1 LKIYLSARYSRHLE
15 LQTYAKHLESL
26 GHEITSRWIQ
36 GNHEISG
43 ISRGNI
49 NHKDN
54 ERLAREDYY
63 DLLIAEQVICF
74 TELSESSYS
83 RGGRH
88 VEYGIALA
96 LNKRLIIIGHRE
108 NVFYF
113 LPEIPFYETWNEALA
128 YLKYKE

>member
-1 LKIYLSARYSRHLE
+1 LKIYLAARYSRHLE
-15 LQTYAKHLESL
+15 LQTYAQELESL
-26 GHEITSRWIQ
+26 GHEITSRWIR

-43 ISRGNI
+43 ISRENI
-49 NHKDN
+49 SHKDN

-74 TELSESSYS
+74 TEPPESSYS

-88 VEYGIALA
+88 VEYGIAMA
-96 LNKRLIIIGHRE
+96 LNKQIIIIGHRE

-113 LPEIPFYETWNEALA
+113 LPEIKFYQEWNEAL
-128 YLKYKE
+128 KFIKGE

>member
-1 LKIYLSARYSRHLE
+1 MKIYLAARYSRHPE
-15 LQTYAKHLESL
+15 LQLYAKDLEKL
-26 GHEITSRWIQ
+26 GHEVTSRWIQ

-54 ERLAREDYY
+54 ERLAREDYF
-63 DLLIAEQVICF
+63 DLFISDQVICF
-74 TELSESSYS
+74 TEPPKSNYS

-88 VEYGIALA
+88 VEFGLAFA
-96 LNKRLIIIGHRE
+96 LNKKIIIVGHRE

-113 LPEIPFYETWNEALA
+113 LPEIPFYETWSEALNGLA
-128 YLKYKE
+128 LE